1 MRGSTHT
8 DSCVSVLNQKG
19 RWCVGSVHASQPGS
33 DDIGTPSRVILS
45 GVSFDAGGRGQ
56 RPLRE
61 EDRLLVLEA
70 GDAGDAGEQCRLLL
84 DLDDTSDDM
93 MLAVLDVSEPFIF
106 TALPRGSSSSGIS
119 KPV

>member
-1 MRGSTHT
+1 M
-8 DSCVSVLNQKG
+8 
-19 RWCVGSVHASQPGS
+19 HASQPGS
-33 DDIGTPSRVILS
+33 DDIGTPSRVMLS
-45 GVSFDAGGRGQ
+45 GVSYDAEGRGQ
-56 RPLRE
+56 PLRE
-61 EDRLLVLEA
+61 EDRLLILEAGDA

>member
-45 GVSFDAGGRGQ
+45 GVSFDAEGRGQ
-56 RPLRE
+56 PLQE